1 MNLLERVKI
10 ETALAHD
17 RIEQG
22 FDLGART
29 SSPSAYR
36 DLLARLYGFHAAW
49 EPRAEAALAHA
60 EFFHGRRKVDL
71 LRTDLH
77 ELGMTDSDIR
87 QLALCVPTVPMRTP
101 ADAFGSMYVV
111 EGSTLGGILIAR
123 HVERRLG
130 LGLNNGCSYFR
141 CYGEAVGPM
150 WKAFGTTLLAHC
162 GPRDEKAVVTA
173 ARRTFDI
180 LHQWLCLP

>member
-1 MNLLERVKI
+1 MNLLERLKI

-29 SSPSAYR
+29 SSRSAYR

-49 EPRAEAALAHA
+49 EPQAEAALAHA

-77 ELGMTDSDIR
+77 ELGMTDSDMR
-87 QLALCVPTVPMRTP
+87 QLALCVPTVPMRTQ

-111 EGSTLGGILIAR
+111 EGSTLGGISIAR

-130 LGLNNGCSYFR
+130 LGLDNGCSYFQ
-141 CYGEAVGPM
+141 CYGEAVGPI

-173 ARRTFDI
+173 ARRTFDM
-180 LHQWLCLP
+180 LHRWLCLP

>member
-1 MNLLERVKI
+1 MNLLQRLKI

-17 RIEQG
+17 RIEQA

-29 SSPSAYR
+29 SSRSAYR

-49 EPRAEAALAHA
+49 EPRAEAALAHPGL
-60 EFFHGRRKVDL
+60 FRGRRKVDL

-77 ELGMTDSDIR
+77 ELGMTDSDMR

-101 ADAFGSMYVV
+101 ADALGSMYVV
-111 EGSTLGGILIAR
+111 EGSTLGGTLTAR

-130 LGLNNGCSYFR
+130 LGFNNGCSYFR

-150 WKAFGTTLLAHC
+150 WKAFGTTLLSHC
-162 GPRDEKAVVTA
+162 GPRDERAVLTA
-173 ARRTFDI
+173 ARRTFEI
-180 LHQWLCLP
+180 LRRWLCSP